1 MIPRTRSLFRALPAL
16 LSLLILLPVAAAA
29 QGYRISP
36 GDILRIEVIEDEAL
50 NRSVLVDP
58 QGRIN
63 FPLAGTILVQGK
75 TVGAIQS
82 TLVANLTPNFAAPPS
97 VFVALEQVAPEREP
111 VEPETITV
119 FVLGE
124 VNSPG
129 RIALEP
135 GATLLQAF
143 AAMGGFSNFAAT
155 KRVQLRRTDART
167 GIENVSTLNYE
178 AMSQGLTTNATL
190 KLRDGDVILVPAR
203 RLFE

>member
-1 MIPRTRSLFRALPAL
+1 MIQRKRIFTWL
-16 LSLLILLPVAAAA
+16 LSILMLLPVAAAA

-36 GDILRIEVIEDEAL
+36 GDVLRIEVIEDEAL

-58 QGRIN
+58 QGRIS

-75 TVGAIQS
+75 TVTAVQS

-111 VEPETITV
+111 VEPTLMTI

-129 RIALEP
+129 RVELEP

-155 KRVQLRRTDART
+155 KRVQLRRTDRKT
-167 GIENVSTLNYE
+167 GIESVTTLNYD
-178 AMSQGLTTNATL
+178 AMSKGLTTNATL
-190 KLRDGDVILVPAR
+190 KLHDGDVILVPTR

>member
-1 MIPRTRSLFRALPAL
+1 MTQPKRIFFRF
-16 LSLLILLPVAAAA
+16 LSILLLLPMAAAA

-36 GDILRIEVIEDEAL
+36 GDVLRIEVIEDEAL

-58 QGRIN
+58 RGRIS
-63 FPLAGTILVQGK
+63 FPLAGTILVRGK
-75 TVGAIQS
+75 TVNAVQA

-111 VEPETITV
+111 VEPTLMTI

-129 RIALEP
+129 RVELEP

-155 KRVQLRRTDART
+155 KRVQLRRTDHRT
-167 GIENVSTLNYE
+167 GLENVTTLNYE
-178 AMSQGLTTNATL
+178 AMEQGLSTNATL
-190 KLRDGDVILVPAR
+190 RLHNGDVILVPTR